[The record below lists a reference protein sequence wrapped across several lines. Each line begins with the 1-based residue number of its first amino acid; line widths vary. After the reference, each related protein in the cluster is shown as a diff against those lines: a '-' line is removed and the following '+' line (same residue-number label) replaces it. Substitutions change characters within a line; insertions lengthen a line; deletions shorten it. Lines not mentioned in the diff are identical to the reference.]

1 MDQSKTKND
10 PYPPPSCRNN
20 YVVKADL
27 CYDDLLIPCI
37 HLAPQIW
44 MMLLHIP
51 ARLTLLV
58 PLAVLTRKD
67 DFYECAMIVLRR
79 LPQREGL
86 DNNIAAEEMQA
97 DFILRSVLKAM
108 YPNHPEL
115 IKLSIASRPATSVPR
130 GAMLSSASGGGSSNK
145 QLGNVTSVSF
155 DQPVSETYSDSKA
168 NVPLLSNTSIISSV

>member
-86 DNNIAAEEMQA
+86 DNNIAAEVG
-97 DFILRSVLKAM
+97 R
-108 YPNHPEL
+108 
-115 IKLSIASRPATSVPR
+115 R
-130 GAMLSSASGGGSSNK
+130 GGGGGSSVCDITIIFSASPPTHLIFRSL
-145 QLGNVTSVSF
+145 QLLVN
-155 DQPVSETYSDSKA
+155 PV
-168 NVPLLSNTSIISSV
+168 